1 MIVVDEREPVGGSH
15 LVCSRLTA
23 LTVRS
28 LSAAAKVRSRA
39 RHALQAKFPSA
50 GALVTEYASQLRP
63 FRRGSLPE
71 DRSVKLPPPFPPR
84 NVEVKEDVDMRKYYD
99 LKKEIGRGRFGTV
112 YLVTDKTTGQ
122 KFAAK
127 FVNTKRNQD
136 RANVEREVEIMKLLN
151 AERPHPRLIQLYDA
165 FDMDKEMC
173 LVLEVVDGGELFE
186 RVIDDD
192 FVLTEKACAIFMRQ
206 VCEAVEFIHSK
217 NILHLDMKPEN
228 ILCLSREG
236 NRIKIC
242 DFGLARKYDPRKKL
256 QVLFGTPE
264 FVAPEVVN
272 FEPIS
277 FGTDMWSVG
286 VISYVLL
293 SGLIIHLTIHK
304 TPADYPAFYYPP
316 HYPQNS
322 RRLSGLLLSTPLS
335 TNSRRLSGLLLS
347 TSYPQ
352 TPADYPASTS
362 LSTNSR
368 RLSGLYYPPHYPQT
382 PQTIRPLL
390 STSLSTNSRRLSGL
404 ILSTPLSTNSRRL
417 SGLLLST
424 HYPQTPADYP
434 AFYYPPHYP
443 QTPADYPAFYYPP
456 TIHKLPQT
464 IRPFYYP
471 PHYPQTPADYPAF
484 IIHPTIHKLPQT
496 IRPLLSTSLSTNS
509 RRLSGL
515 YYPPHYPQTPAD
527 YPFYYPPHYP
537 QTPADYPAFYYPPHY
552 HKLPQTIRPFIIHP
566 HYPQTPADYPA
577 FYYPPHYPQTP
588 ADYPAFYYPPTIH
601 KLPQTIRPLLSTSL
615 STNSRRLSGLLLST
629 SLSTNS
635 RRLSGLL
642 LSTSLSTNS
651 RRLSGLSPFM
661 GHNYVE
667 TMTNVTHNKYDF
679 SDEAFNCVSDDAKDF
694 IEKLLVWNS
703 HPNSP
708 YLIGTPLTQLPP
720 ELQRIARE
728 EGWSSRASFSNK
740 DEFSH
745 YTFEQRQPSPRRLAS
760 QLEVKLS
767 QLKEDNDG
775 RKDKDQDKAGVD
787 NEKINKKASDTL
799 PSDKHKKDDNDK
811 LSVSKPEKNEKLE
824 KERSKTPE
832 ITKKENEKNKKTEE
846 THETAVK
853 SKDNEKPTGGLQ
865 KCSSTVFLDDPKK
878 AYQEYQKMV
887 NEAIKKKQEEKKALE
902 ERIKARQE
910 ELEREASKD
919 YDWRK
924 NKEKK
929 ETTETRKT
937 SVTNYL
943 KAKEATN
950 VADEK
955 RSRGSKSPVSVYS
968 STKAT
973 DEQLDDNKQAYEDYK
988 RRVSR
993 SEKDAK
999 KTEDA
1004 GKAKPREPLRRPE
1017 IIALQNEELGGSTAR
1032 QRKKSLSRLDT
1043 GDSLSDRSSR
1053 GSTPKS
1059 PGLDGATSPKYDFD
1073 LEAGQSRSSTPTKLK
1088 KQPSRDVPLQAKNTD
1103 QEERPGTPVRQKPSR
1118 DVPMPYITVEGED
1131 RYSRPRRGSRDLTP
1145 DSPLPHRK
1153 ISTEE
1158 RPPSRE
1164 SRPGTPLSHRR
1175 PSRDVNISSGQLD
1188 RLVQA
1193 SGLDS
1198 PELTPDQPQ
1207 MWPDLIVCPQG
1218 QDDEECQDYKDS
1230 LDVPIATLMKSPSG
1244 TLRQVPEVT
1253 ILQTDKSNASESKT
1267 LDSEG
1272 NSNDPT
1278 YVPSNKL
1285 VAWILDIGNVQ
1296 NQRQAPFST
1305 SDRVSQ
1311 WEGKEPSPKPGER
1324 SPREKSPRL
1333 STRSPVPSDK
1343 HRDKSPAQPR
1353 TPFLCPLSREP
1364 SSVSLKSSGSLENA
1378 CIQTPWGEL
1387 KRSPSRSTLSKS
1399 PSFEVPSSKAKDST
1413 DPGNG
1418 GSDDHMS
1425 VGSST
1430 RSPSPRSYSKFH
1442 KQDSME
1448 IQERKDSLTSPRL
1461 TGELPP
1467 KPPEKMQRSSKE
1479 ENLNIRSQA
1488 KKDDWKSATLPRQ
1501 AKLAKQGSTDN
1512 LKNYTTEKRSSLLS
1526 VEEGNTDS
1534 LKRKSKFPPSPNQK
1548 RKLGSCLLFSAQDRI
1563 SQFEKKQPSTRPPQ
1577 RPITRTRSSM
1587 VFTTTA
1593 QENGLENRLSCD
1605 VNKNALTSS
1614 LNSSYT
1620 PTRRPPP
1627 VGPQRS
1633 PTFTY

>member
-1 MIVVDEREPVGGSH
+1 MIVVDEREPVG
-15 LVCSRLTA
+15 
-23 LTVRS
+23 
-28 LSAAAKVRSRA
+28 
-39 RHALQAKFPSA
+39 
-50 GALVTEYASQLRP
+50 E
-63 FRRGSLPE
+63 
-71 DRSVKLPPPFPPR
+71 LPPPFPPR

-293 SGLIIHLTIHK
+293 SGL
-304 TPADYPAFYYPP
+304 
-316 HYPQNS
+316 
-322 RRLSGLLLSTPLS
+322 
-335 TNSRRLSGLLLS
+335 
-347 TSYPQ
+347 
-352 TPADYPASTS
+352 
-362 LSTNSR
+362 
-368 RLSGLYYPPHYPQT
+368 
-382 PQTIRPLL
+382 
-390 STSLSTNSRRLSGL
+390 
-404 ILSTPLSTNSRRL
+404 
-417 SGLLLST
+417 
-424 HYPQTPADYP
+424 
-434 AFYYPPHYP
+434 
-443 QTPADYPAFYYPP
+443 
-456 TIHKLPQT
+456 
-464 IRPFYYP
+464 
-471 PHYPQTPADYPAF
+471 
-484 IIHPTIHKLPQT
+484 
-496 IRPLLSTSLSTNS
+496 
-509 RRLSGL
+509 
-515 YYPPHYPQTPAD
+515 
-527 YPFYYPPHYP
+527 
-537 QTPADYPAFYYPPHY
+537 
-552 HKLPQTIRPFIIHP
+552 
-566 HYPQTPADYPA
+566 
-577 FYYPPHYPQTP
+577 
-588 ADYPAFYYPPTIH
+588 
-601 KLPQTIRPLLSTSL
+601 
-615 STNSRRLSGLLLST
+615 
-629 SLSTNS
+629 
-635 RRLSGLL
+635 
-642 LSTSLSTNS
+642 
-651 RRLSGLSPFM
+651 SPFM

-694 IEKLLVWNS
+694 IEKLLVLDKSLRLTPAQCQRHPWLKAPPNTTLKRSIQGASEEESEEETETETETESEDEDLTEVVSIEEKLVKEDQENEKCRRKKQEEEELLIQAKKKEREEEEEERRRQEEARKKEQEELERQAAARKQQEERERLKKEELERQAERKRKEEEERRAQARKKEEEERQAQARKKKEEEERKRKEKEEEERKKKEKEEEERIKREKEEQERKKKKEDEARKQVKRKEEEELERTKKNLKEFVERWNS

-728 EGWSSRASFSNK
+728 EGWSSRASFSSVIVAPPSPPPGELSDDEDDDDDDLDLSSK

-767 QLKEDNDG
+767 QLKEGSDG
-775 RKDKDQDKAGVD
+775 GKDKDQDKAGVE
-787 NEKINKKASDTL
+787 NGKITKKASETL
-799 PSDKHKKDDNDK
+799 PSDKYKKEDNDK
-811 LSVSKPEKNEKLE
+811 LSVSKPETKNGKLE

-846 THETAVK
+846 TQETVVK
-853 SKDNEKPTGGLQ
+853 SKDGEKPAGGLQ

-924 NKEKK
+924 TKDKKDSAETKKTSNYLKTK
-929 ETTETRKT
+929 ETT
-937 SVTNYL
+937 NG
-943 KAKEATN
+943 
-950 VADEK
+950 ADEK

-973 DEQLDDNKQAYEDYK
+973 NEQLDDHKQAYEDYK
-988 RRVSR
+988 RRVSK

-999 KTEDA
+999 KNEDA

-1073 LEAGQSRSSTPTKLK
+1073 LEAGRSRSSTPTKQLK
-1088 KQPSRDVPLQAKNTD
+1088 KQPSRDVPLQAKNAD

-1118 DVPMPYITVEGED
+1118 DVPMPYITVEGEE
-1131 RYSRPRRGSRDLTP
+1131 RYSRPRRGSRDITP
-1145 DSPLPHRK
+1145 DSPLPPHRK

-1198 PELTPDQPQ
+1198 PELTADQPQ

-1253 ILQTDKSNASESKT
+1253 ILQTDKSNTSENKN

-1272 NSNDPT
+1272 NSSDPT

-1333 STRSPVPSDK
+1333 RTRSPVPSDK
-1343 HRDKSPAQPR
+1343 HRDKSPAPTR

-1364 SSVSLKSSGSLENA
+1364 SSVSLKSSGSSENA

-1399 PSFEVPSSKAKDST
+1399 PSFEVPSNKAKDGT
-1413 DPGNG
+1413 DTGNG
-1418 GSDDHMS
+1418 GFDDHMS

-1430 RSPSPRSYSKFH
+1430 RSPSPRLYSKFH

-1448 IQERKDSLTSPRL
+1448 IPERKDSLTSPRL

-1467 KPPEKMQRSSKE
+1467 KPPEKAHRSSKE
-1479 ENLNIRSQA
+1479 ENLNIRSPA

-1512 LKNYTTEKRSSLLS
+1512 LKNYSTEKRSSLLA
-1526 VEEGNTDS
+1526 VEAGNTDS

-1563 SQFEKKQPSTRPPQ
+1563 SQFENKQPSGRPPQ

-1587 VFTTTA
+1587 VFTSTA

-1605 VNKNALTSS
+1605 MNKNALTSS

-1620 PTRRPPP
+1620 PSKSCNNTHVEFLRGRLLGKTTKTTGLPPGLIQNVDSVNNNNKRFSIGYDRRDSI
-1627 VGPQRS
+1627 G
-1633 PTFTY
+1633 YGHY

>member
-1 MIVVDEREPVGGSH
+1 MPQKPRRKRKMIVVDEREPVG
-15 LVCSRLTA
+15 
-23 LTVRS
+23 
-28 LSAAAKVRSRA
+28 
-39 RHALQAKFPSA
+39 
-50 GALVTEYASQLRP
+50 E
-63 FRRGSLPE
+63 
-71 DRSVKLPPPFPPR
+71 LPPPFPPR

-293 SGLIIHLTIHK
+293 SGL
-304 TPADYPAFYYPP
+304 
-316 HYPQNS
+316 
-322 RRLSGLLLSTPLS
+322 
-335 TNSRRLSGLLLS
+335 
-347 TSYPQ
+347 
-352 TPADYPASTS
+352 
-362 LSTNSR
+362 
-368 RLSGLYYPPHYPQT
+368 
-382 PQTIRPLL
+382 
-390 STSLSTNSRRLSGL
+390 
-404 ILSTPLSTNSRRL
+404 
-417 SGLLLST
+417 
-424 HYPQTPADYP
+424 
-434 AFYYPPHYP
+434 
-443 QTPADYPAFYYPP
+443 
-456 TIHKLPQT
+456 
-464 IRPFYYP
+464 
-471 PHYPQTPADYPAF
+471 
-484 IIHPTIHKLPQT
+484 
-496 IRPLLSTSLSTNS
+496 
-509 RRLSGL
+509 
-515 YYPPHYPQTPAD
+515 
-527 YPFYYPPHYP
+527 
-537 QTPADYPAFYYPPHY
+537 
-552 HKLPQTIRPFIIHP
+552 
-566 HYPQTPADYPA
+566 
-577 FYYPPHYPQTP
+577 
-588 ADYPAFYYPPTIH
+588 
-601 KLPQTIRPLLSTSL
+601 
-615 STNSRRLSGLLLST
+615 
-629 SLSTNS
+629 
-635 RRLSGLL
+635 
-642 LSTSLSTNS
+642 
-651 RRLSGLSPFM
+651 SPFM

-694 IEKLLVWNS
+694 IEKLLVLDKSLRLTPAQCQRHPWLKTPPNTTLKRSIQYASEEESEEETETETDSEDEDLTEVVSIEEKLVKEDQENEKCRRKKQEEEEELLIQAKKEKRRRERGKRREREEEDRIKREEEEQERKKKKKEEEAKKQAKRKEEEELERTKKNLKEFVERWNS

-728 EGWSSRASFSNK
+728 EGWSSRASFSSVIVAPPSPPPGELSDDEDDDDDLDLSNK

-1620 PTRRPPP
+1620 PSKSSNNTHVEFLRGRLLGKTTKTTGLPPGLIQNVDSVNNNNKRFSMGYARRDSI
-1627 VGPQRS
+1627 G
-1633 PTFTY
+1633 YGNY

>member
-1 MIVVDEREPVGGSH
+1 MIVVDEREPVG
-15 LVCSRLTA
+15 
-23 LTVRS
+23 
-28 LSAAAKVRSRA
+28 
-39 RHALQAKFPSA
+39 
-50 GALVTEYASQLRP
+50 E
-63 FRRGSLPE
+63 
-71 DRSVKLPPPFPPR
+71 LPPPFPPR

-293 SGLIIHLTIHK
+293 SGL
-304 TPADYPAFYYPP
+304 
-316 HYPQNS
+316 
-322 RRLSGLLLSTPLS
+322 
-335 TNSRRLSGLLLS
+335 
-347 TSYPQ
+347 
-352 TPADYPASTS
+352 
-362 LSTNSR
+362 
-368 RLSGLYYPPHYPQT
+368 
-382 PQTIRPLL
+382 
-390 STSLSTNSRRLSGL
+390 
-404 ILSTPLSTNSRRL
+404 
-417 SGLLLST
+417 
-424 HYPQTPADYP
+424 
-434 AFYYPPHYP
+434 
-443 QTPADYPAFYYPP
+443 
-456 TIHKLPQT
+456 
-464 IRPFYYP
+464 
-471 PHYPQTPADYPAF
+471 
-484 IIHPTIHKLPQT
+484 
-496 IRPLLSTSLSTNS
+496 
-509 RRLSGL
+509 
-515 YYPPHYPQTPAD
+515 
-527 YPFYYPPHYP
+527 
-537 QTPADYPAFYYPPHY
+537 
-552 HKLPQTIRPFIIHP
+552 
-566 HYPQTPADYPA
+566 
-577 FYYPPHYPQTP
+577 
-588 ADYPAFYYPPTIH
+588 
-601 KLPQTIRPLLSTSL
+601 
-615 STNSRRLSGLLLST
+615 
-629 SLSTNS
+629 
-635 RRLSGLL
+635 
-642 LSTSLSTNS
+642 
-651 RRLSGLSPFM
+651 SPFM

-694 IEKLLVWNS
+694 IEKLLVLDKSLRLTPAQCQRHPWLKTPPNTTLKRSIQYASEEESEEETETETDSEDEDLTEVVSIEEKLVKEDQENEKCRRKKQEEEEELLIQAKKEKEREEEERRRREEAKRKEQEELERQTAAKKQQEEQERVRKEEMERHAERKRKEEEERRAQARKKEEEERQAQARKKKEEEERKRKEKEEEERKKKEKEEERKRREKEEAEKKRREREEEDRIKREEEEQERKKKKKEEEAKKQAKRKEEEELERTKKNLKEFVERWNS

-728 EGWSSRASFSNK
+728 EGWSSRASFSSVIVAPPSPPPGELSDDEDDDDDLDLSNK

-1620 PTRRPPP
+1620 PSKSSNNTHVEFLRGRLLGKTTKTTGLPPGLIQNVDSVNNNNKRFSMGYARRDSI
-1627 VGPQRS
+1627 G
-1633 PTFTY
+1633 YGNY

>member
-1 MIVVDEREPVGGSH
+1 MPQKPRRKRKMIVVDEREPVG
-15 LVCSRLTA
+15 
-23 LTVRS
+23 
-28 LSAAAKVRSRA
+28 
-39 RHALQAKFPSA
+39 
-50 GALVTEYASQLRP
+50 E
-63 FRRGSLPE
+63 
-71 DRSVKLPPPFPPR
+71 LPPPFPPR

-293 SGLIIHLTIHK
+293 SGL
-304 TPADYPAFYYPP
+304 
-316 HYPQNS
+316 
-322 RRLSGLLLSTPLS
+322 
-335 TNSRRLSGLLLS
+335 
-347 TSYPQ
+347 
-352 TPADYPASTS
+352 
-362 LSTNSR
+362 
-368 RLSGLYYPPHYPQT
+368 
-382 PQTIRPLL
+382 
-390 STSLSTNSRRLSGL
+390 
-404 ILSTPLSTNSRRL
+404 
-417 SGLLLST
+417 
-424 HYPQTPADYP
+424 
-434 AFYYPPHYP
+434 
-443 QTPADYPAFYYPP
+443 
-456 TIHKLPQT
+456 
-464 IRPFYYP
+464 
-471 PHYPQTPADYPAF
+471 
-484 IIHPTIHKLPQT
+484 
-496 IRPLLSTSLSTNS
+496 
-509 RRLSGL
+509 
-515 YYPPHYPQTPAD
+515 
-527 YPFYYPPHYP
+527 
-537 QTPADYPAFYYPPHY
+537 
-552 HKLPQTIRPFIIHP
+552 
-566 HYPQTPADYPA
+566 
-577 FYYPPHYPQTP
+577 
-588 ADYPAFYYPPTIH
+588 
-601 KLPQTIRPLLSTSL
+601 
-615 STNSRRLSGLLLST
+615 
-629 SLSTNS
+629 
-635 RRLSGLL
+635 
-642 LSTSLSTNS
+642 
-651 RRLSGLSPFM
+651 SPFM

-694 IEKLLVWNS
+694 IEKLLVLDKSLRLTPAQCQRHPWLKTPPNTTLKRSIQYASEEESEEETETETDSEDEDLTEVVSIEEKLVKEDQENEKCRRKKQEEEEELLIQAKKEKEREEEERRRREEAKRKEQEELERQTAAKKQQEEQERVRKEEMERHAERKRKEEEERRAQARKKEEEERQAQARKKKEEEERKRKEKEEEERKKKEKEEERKRREKEEAEKKRREREEEDRIKREEEEQERKKKKKEEEAKKQAKRKEEEELERTKKNLKEFVERWNS

-728 EGWSSRASFSNK
+728 EGWSSRASFSSVIVAPPSPPPGELSDDEDDDDDLDLSNK

-1620 PTRRPPP
+1620 PSKSSNNTHVEFLRGRLLGKTTKTTGLPPGLIQNVDSVNNNNKRFSMGYARRDSI
-1627 VGPQRS
+1627 G
-1633 PTFTY
+1633 YGNY

>member
-1 MIVVDEREPVGGSH
+1 MPQKPRRKRKMIVVDEREPVG
-15 LVCSRLTA
+15 
-23 LTVRS
+23 
-28 LSAAAKVRSRA
+28 
-39 RHALQAKFPSA
+39 
-50 GALVTEYASQLRP
+50 E
-63 FRRGSLPE
+63 
-71 DRSVKLPPPFPPR
+71 LPPPFPPR

-293 SGLIIHLTIHK
+293 SGL
-304 TPADYPAFYYPP
+304 
-316 HYPQNS
+316 
-322 RRLSGLLLSTPLS
+322 
-335 TNSRRLSGLLLS
+335 
-347 TSYPQ
+347 
-352 TPADYPASTS
+352 
-362 LSTNSR
+362 
-368 RLSGLYYPPHYPQT
+368 
-382 PQTIRPLL
+382 
-390 STSLSTNSRRLSGL
+390 
-404 ILSTPLSTNSRRL
+404 
-417 SGLLLST
+417 
-424 HYPQTPADYP
+424 
-434 AFYYPPHYP
+434 
-443 QTPADYPAFYYPP
+443 
-456 TIHKLPQT
+456 
-464 IRPFYYP
+464 
-471 PHYPQTPADYPAF
+471 
-484 IIHPTIHKLPQT
+484 
-496 IRPLLSTSLSTNS
+496 
-509 RRLSGL
+509 
-515 YYPPHYPQTPAD
+515 
-527 YPFYYPPHYP
+527 
-537 QTPADYPAFYYPPHY
+537 
-552 HKLPQTIRPFIIHP
+552 
-566 HYPQTPADYPA
+566 
-577 FYYPPHYPQTP
+577 
-588 ADYPAFYYPPTIH
+588 
-601 KLPQTIRPLLSTSL
+601 
-615 STNSRRLSGLLLST
+615 
-629 SLSTNS
+629 
-635 RRLSGLL
+635 
-642 LSTSLSTNS
+642 
-651 RRLSGLSPFM
+651 SPFM

-694 IEKLLVWNS
+694 IEKLLVLDKSLRLTPAQCQRHPWLKAKKQVKRKEEEELERTKKNLKEFVERWNS

-728 EGWSSRASFSNK
+728 EGWSSRASFSSVIVAPPSPPPGELSDDDEDDDDDLDLSNK

-745 YTFEQRQPSPRRLAS
+745 YTFEQRQPSPKRLAS

-775 RKDKDQDKAGVD
+775 RKEKDQDKAGVE
-787 NEKINKKASDTL
+787 NEKINKKASETL

-811 LSVSKPEKNEKLE
+811 LSVSKPETKKENLE

-846 THETAVK
+846 KQETVAK
-853 SKDNEKPTGGLQ
+853 SKDGEKPAGGLQ

-902 ERIKARQE
+902 ERIRARQE

-924 NKEKK
+924 TKDKK
-929 ETTETRKT
+929 DTRETKT
-937 SVTNYL
+937 SGTNYL
-943 KAKEATN
+943 KTKETAN

-973 DEQLDDNKQAYEDYK
+973 DEQLDDHKQAYEDYK
-988 RRVSR
+988 RRVSK

-999 KTEDA
+999 KNEDT

-1073 LEAGQSRSSTPTKLK
+1073 LEAGRSRSSTPTKQLK
-1088 KQPSRDVPLQAKNTD
+1088 KQPSRDVPLQAKNAD

-1131 RYSRPRRGSRDLTP
+1131 RYSRPRRGSRDITP
-1145 DSPLPHRK
+1145 DSPLPPHRK
-1153 ISTEE
+1153 ISAEE

-1198 PELTPDQPQ
+1198 PELTADQPQ

-1253 ILQTDKSNASESKT
+1253 ILQTESKN

-1272 NSNDPT
+1272 NSSDPT
-1278 YVPSNKL
+1278 YVPNNKL

-1311 WEGKEPSPKPGER
+1311 WEGKEPSPKPGDR

-1333 STRSPVPSDK
+1333 RTRSPVPSDK

-1364 SSVSLKSSGSLENA
+1364 SSVSLKSSGSSENA

-1399 PSFEVPSSKAKDST
+1399 PSFEVPSNKAKDGT

-1418 GSDDHMS
+1418 GFDDHMS

-1448 IQERKDSLTSPRL
+1448 IPERKDSLTSPRL

-1467 KPPEKMQRSSKE
+1467 KPPEKAQRSSKE

-1488 KKDDWKSATLPRQ
+1488 KKDDWKSATLPRH
-1501 AKLAKQGSTDN
+1501 AKLAKHGSTDS
-1512 LKNYTTEKRSSLLS
+1512 LKNYSTEKRSSLMS

-1563 SQFEKKQPSTRPPQ
+1563 SQFENKQPSSRPPQ

-1587 VFTTTA
+1587 VFTSTA

-1620 PTRRPPP
+1620 PSKSCNNTHVEFLRGRLLGKTTKTTGLPPGIIQNVDSVNNNNKRFSIGYARRDSI
-1627 VGPQRS
+1627 G
-1633 PTFTY
+1633 YGNY

>member
-1 MIVVDEREPVGGSH
+1 MIVVDEREPVG
-15 LVCSRLTA
+15 
-23 LTVRS
+23 
-28 LSAAAKVRSRA
+28 
-39 RHALQAKFPSA
+39 
-50 GALVTEYASQLRP
+50 E
-63 FRRGSLPE
+63 
-71 DRSVKLPPPFPPR
+71 LPPPFPPR

-112 YLVTDKTTGQ
+112 YLVTDKSTGQ

-136 RANVEREVEIMKLLN
+136 RANVEREVEIMKVLN

-293 SGLIIHLTIHK
+293 SGL
-304 TPADYPAFYYPP
+304 
-316 HYPQNS
+316 
-322 RRLSGLLLSTPLS
+322 
-335 TNSRRLSGLLLS
+335 
-347 TSYPQ
+347 
-352 TPADYPASTS
+352 
-362 LSTNSR
+362 
-368 RLSGLYYPPHYPQT
+368 
-382 PQTIRPLL
+382 
-390 STSLSTNSRRLSGL
+390 
-404 ILSTPLSTNSRRL
+404 
-417 SGLLLST
+417 
-424 HYPQTPADYP
+424 
-434 AFYYPPHYP
+434 
-443 QTPADYPAFYYPP
+443 
-456 TIHKLPQT
+456 
-464 IRPFYYP
+464 
-471 PHYPQTPADYPAF
+471 
-484 IIHPTIHKLPQT
+484 
-496 IRPLLSTSLSTNS
+496 
-509 RRLSGL
+509 
-515 YYPPHYPQTPAD
+515 
-527 YPFYYPPHYP
+527 
-537 QTPADYPAFYYPPHY
+537 
-552 HKLPQTIRPFIIHP
+552 
-566 HYPQTPADYPA
+566 
-577 FYYPPHYPQTP
+577 
-588 ADYPAFYYPPTIH
+588 
-601 KLPQTIRPLLSTSL
+601 
-615 STNSRRLSGLLLST
+615 
-629 SLSTNS
+629 
-635 RRLSGLL
+635 
-642 LSTSLSTNS
+642 
-651 RRLSGLSPFM
+651 SPFM

-679 SDEAFNCVSDDAKDF
+679 SDEAFTRVSDDAKDF
-694 IEKLLVWNS
+694 IEKLLVLDKSLRLTPAQCQRHPWLKAPPNTTLKRSIPAASESESEEETETETETESEDEDLTEVVSIEEKLVKEDHENEKCRRKKQEEEEEELLIQAKKEKEEEERRRQEEAKKKEQEEKERQAAAKKQQEEQERLRKEELEMQAERKRKEEDERRAQSRKKEEEERQAQARKKKEEEERKRKEKEEEERKKKEKEEEERNRREKEEAERKRREREEERIKRDKEEQERKRKKEDEAKRQIRKKEEEELERTKKNLKEFVERWNS

-728 EGWSSRASFSNK
+728 EGWSSRASFSSVIVAPPSPPPGEISDDDGEDDDLDISNK
-740 DEFSH
+740 DEFTH
-745 YTFEQRQPSPRRLAS
+745 YTFEQRQPSPRRLAN

-767 QLKEDNDG
+767 QLKEDSDG
-775 RKDKDQDKAGVD
+775 RRDKDQDQAGVE
-787 NEKINKKASDTL
+787 NEKVNKNANESLRKLSGTSKSLSEAA
-799 PSDKHKKDDNDK
+799 SDKHKKDDSDK
-811 LSVSKPEKNEKLE
+811 LSVSSSENKKEKLE

-832 ITKKENEKNKKTEE
+832 ITKKENEKNKKSEE
-846 THETAVK
+846 KQETAVK
-853 SKDNEKPTGGLQ
+853 PKETDKPAGHL
-865 KCSSTVFLDDPKK
+865 KKSSSTVFLDDPKK

-919 YDWRK
+919 YEWRK
-924 NKEKK
+924 TREKK
-929 ETTETRKT
+929 EKAETKKT
-937 SVTNYL
+937 PVTNYL
-943 KAKEATN
+943 KTKETTN

-955 RSRGSKSPVSVYS
+955 RARGSKSPVSIYS
-968 STKAT
+968 TAKTT
-973 DEQLDDNKQAYEDYK
+973 DEKLEDHKQAYEEYK
-988 RRVSR
+988 RIVSK
-993 SEKDAK
+993 SEKDSK
-999 KTEDA
+999 KNEDA
-1004 GKAKPREPLRRPE
+1004 AKAKPREPLRRPE

-1043 GDSLSDRSSR
+1043 GDSQSDRSSR

-1059 PGLDGATSPKYDFD
+1059 PGLDGATSPNFD
-1073 LEAGQSRSSTPTKLK
+1073 LDATRSRSSTPTKQLK
-1088 KQPSRDVPLQAKNTD
+1088 KQPSRDVPLQAKSSE

-1131 RYSRPRRGSRDLTP
+1131 RYSRPRRGSRDMTP
-1145 DSPLPHRK
+1145 DSPVPPYRK
-1153 ISTEE
+1153 ISAEE

-1198 PELTPDQPQ
+1198 PELTADQPQ

-1218 QDDEECQDYKDS
+1218 QDDDECQDYKDS

-1253 ILQTDKSNASESKT
+1253 ILQTDKSNTSVSESKNP
-1267 LDSEG
+1267 DSEG

-1305 SDRVSQ
+1305 TDRVSQ
-1311 WEGKEPSPKPGER
+1311 WEAKEPSPKPGER
-1324 SPREKSPRL
+1324 SSREKSPRL
-1333 STRSPVPSDK
+1333 TNRSPVPNDRQ
-1343 HRDKSPAQPR
+1343 RDKSPAPR
-1353 TPFLCPLSREP
+1353 TPYLCPLSREP
-1364 SSVSLKSSGSLENA
+1364 SSMSLKSSGSSENL

-1399 PSFEVPSSKAKDST
+1399 PSFEVPSNKTKDSI
-1413 DPGNG
+1413 DPGHG
-1418 GSDDHMS
+1418 TSDDHMS

-1448 IQERKDSLTSPRL
+1448 IPERKDSLTSPRL

-1467 KPPEKMQRSSKE
+1467 KPPEKVQRSSKE
-1479 ENLNIRSQA
+1479 ENLNTRTQA
-1488 KKDDWKSATLPRQ
+1488 KKEDWKSATLPRQ

-1512 LKNYTTEKRSSLLS
+1512 VKNYSTDKRSPVLTGEAGS
-1526 VEEGNTDS
+1526 TDS

-1548 RKLGSCLLFSAQDRI
+1548 RKIGSCLLFSAQDRI
-1563 SQFEKKQPSTRPPQ
+1563 SQFEKKQPTTRPPQ
-1577 RPITRTRSSM
+1577 RPISRTRSSM
-1587 VFTTTA
+1587 VFSTTA
-1593 QENGLENRLSCD
+1593 QENGFENRMSCD

-1620 PTRRPPP
+1620 PSKSCNNTHVEFLRGRLLGKTAKTTGQPPDLIQNVDSVNNNNKRFSIGFARRDSI
-1627 VGPQRS
+1627 GNGN
-1633 PTFTY
+1633 Y

>member
-1 MIVVDEREPVGGSH
+1 MPQKPRRKRKMIVVDEREPVG
-15 LVCSRLTA
+15 
-23 LTVRS
+23 
-28 LSAAAKVRSRA
+28 
-39 RHALQAKFPSA
+39 
-50 GALVTEYASQLRP
+50 E
-63 FRRGSLPE
+63 
-71 DRSVKLPPPFPPR
+71 LPPPFPPR

-293 SGLIIHLTIHK
+293 SGL
-304 TPADYPAFYYPP
+304 
-316 HYPQNS
+316 
-322 RRLSGLLLSTPLS
+322 
-335 TNSRRLSGLLLS
+335 
-347 TSYPQ
+347 
-352 TPADYPASTS
+352 
-362 LSTNSR
+362 
-368 RLSGLYYPPHYPQT
+368 
-382 PQTIRPLL
+382 
-390 STSLSTNSRRLSGL
+390 
-404 ILSTPLSTNSRRL
+404 
-417 SGLLLST
+417 
-424 HYPQTPADYP
+424 
-434 AFYYPPHYP
+434 
-443 QTPADYPAFYYPP
+443 
-456 TIHKLPQT
+456 
-464 IRPFYYP
+464 
-471 PHYPQTPADYPAF
+471 
-484 IIHPTIHKLPQT
+484 
-496 IRPLLSTSLSTNS
+496 
-509 RRLSGL
+509 
-515 YYPPHYPQTPAD
+515 
-527 YPFYYPPHYP
+527 
-537 QTPADYPAFYYPPHY
+537 
-552 HKLPQTIRPFIIHP
+552 
-566 HYPQTPADYPA
+566 
-577 FYYPPHYPQTP
+577 
-588 ADYPAFYYPPTIH
+588 
-601 KLPQTIRPLLSTSL
+601 
-615 STNSRRLSGLLLST
+615 
-629 SLSTNS
+629 
-635 RRLSGLL
+635 
-642 LSTSLSTNS
+642 
-651 RRLSGLSPFM
+651 SPFM

-694 IEKLLVWNS
+694 IEKLLVLDKSLRLTPAQCQRHPWLKTPPNTTLKRSIQYASEEESEEETETETDSEDEDLTEVVSIEEKLVKEDQENEKCRRKKQEEEEELLIQAKKEKEREEEERRRREEAKRKEQEELERQTAAKKQQEEQERVRKEEMERHAERKRKEEEERRAQARKKEEEERQAQARKKKEEEERKRKEKEEEERKKKEKEEERKRREKEEAEKKRREREEEDRIKREEEEQERKKKKKEEEAKKQAKRKEEEELERTKKNLKEFVERWNS

-728 EGWSSRASFSNK
+728 EGWSSRASFSSVIVAPPSPPPGELSDDEDDDDDLDISNK

-1620 PTRRPPP
+1620 PSKSSNNTHVEFLRGRLLGKTTKTTGLPPGLIQNVDSVNNNNKRFSMGYARRDSI
-1627 VGPQRS
+1627 G
-1633 PTFTY
+1633 YGNY